1 MEKLEIYSSKKK
13 SFLLLIG
20 SLLLMIFGFELFTN
34 SENYIG
40 HRFTNPFFIIA
51 IGILSI
57 IFFGLGVY
65 ISLRQLIKNKLFLSI
80 DENGI
85 NFNPKKSE
93 ILNWHNIK
101 GFSEIKIQSQ
111 KLVLIEVDNPD
122 YWIENEKN
130 QIRKKI
136 IEYNF
141 NKYGSPFCLSAVSMQ
156 INHKELMNLLHE
168 NLKKYKNQYKDA
180 HIVCH
185 FDEGEITLGIRQ
197 RLDNLLC
204 GAFSVISPSSK

>member
-13 SFLLLIG
+13 SLLLLIG

-40 HRFTNPFFIIA
+40 HRFTNPFFIKA

-85 NFNPKKSE
+85 NFNPK
-93 ILNWHNIK
+93 
-101 GFSEIKIQSQ
+101 
-111 KLVLIEVDNPD
+111 
-122 YWIENEKN
+122 
-130 QIRKKI
+130 
-136 IEYNF
+136 
-141 NKYGSPFCLSAVSMQ
+141 
-156 INHKELMNLLHE
+156 NLR
-168 NLKKYKNQYKDA
+168 
-180 HIVCH
+180 
-185 FDEGEITLGIRQ
+185 F
-197 RLDNLLC
+197 
-204 GAFSVISPSSK
+204 

>member
-1 MEKLEIYSSKKK
+1 
-13 SFLLLIG
+13 
-20 SLLLMIFGFELFTN
+20 MIFGFELFTN

-40 HRFTNPFFIIA
+40 HRFTNPFFIKA

-65 ISLRQLIKNKLFLSI
+65 IPLRQLIKNKLFLSI

-168 NLKKYKNQYKDA
+168 NLKKYKNQ
-180 HIVCH
+180 
-185 FDEGEITLGIRQ
+185 
-197 RLDNLLC
+197 
-204 GAFSVISPSSK
+204 